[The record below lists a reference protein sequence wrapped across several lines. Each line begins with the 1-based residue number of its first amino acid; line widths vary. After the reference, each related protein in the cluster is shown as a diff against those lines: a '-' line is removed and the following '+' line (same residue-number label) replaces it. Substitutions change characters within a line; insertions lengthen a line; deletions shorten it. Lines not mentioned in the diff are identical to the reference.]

1 MNSLLIHVFA
11 CVLILGSFG
20 IPPAYAQRDD
30 VLIIVNDN
38 SSDSKKVGE
47 YYASQRNI
55 SFNNIVHVRIRNS
68 YFISWDEF
76 RDLRDQVIHFMQQN
90 TLDDPGLS
98 PVTRSGPDC

>member
-1 MNSLLIHVFA
+1 MTDIVIRA
-11 CVLILGSFG
+11 VLSVLFISSFG

-38 SSDSKKVGE
+38 SSDSKQVGE

-76 RDLRDQVIHFMQQN
+76 RDLRD
-90 TLDDPGLS
+90 
-98 PVTRSGPDC
+98 